1 MSASIHPRSAGAGAV
16 RPPSAPTTSRTTSA
30 TETQKK
36 PGIARVRG
44 ISAPNSSQLRVIG
57 TVSTA
62 MKQSMP
68 PNKLRTKSQ
77 KGDDINVNPGWTPT
91 KPAVKGVIPP
101 CDDTA
106 KPAVTHIGNLVLSHD
121 SEQPEQAGH
130 REKVLLESNETQ
142 LARQAR
148 ALAGDLDDELVSM
161 IRSESEERGLRF
173 MLPAQALT
181 VVNETVSTGAQEAE
195 DQGIHVGNSLVAFDR
210 AETATIEEI
219 IQDIKEIHICTVID
233 RVKDS
238 EI

>member
-1 MSASIHPRSAGAGAV
+1 MA
-16 RPPSAPTTSRTTSA
+16 
-30 TETQKK
+30 
-36 PGIARVRG
+36 
-44 ISAPNSSQLRVIG
+44 
-57 TVSTA
+57 
-62 MKQSMP
+62 

-77 KGDDINVNPGWTPT
+77 KGGHINVNPGWTST

-142 LARQAR
+142 SARQAR

-238 EI
+238 EM